1 MHNFVILN
9 FHRKWSC
16 LFPKR
21 KGNDMGGGQE
31 REKALSKEKETEF
44 TLFKQLHTSDGKLT
58 FTSLAVSS
66 HSF

>member
-1 MHNFVILN
+1 
-9 FHRKWSC
+9 
-16 LFPKR
+16 
-21 KGNDMGGGQE
+21 MGGGQE